1 MITFIDYSAAFDT
14 ESQLFLDEALADAGI
29 PSKVRRIIQAIFTAA
44 TGVVRVRQPNGK
56 MTMSEPF
63 NIERGVLQGDI
74 FSPVSFIAGL
84 DTIFRRHDISNS
96 GVTVGAG
103 DNAVCVSKLEYADDA
118 ALLDENVEQA
128 SARLTSIAKGS
139 LEEAAMVISIR
150 KSKVMHIHKKTR
162 VSATTEADVASLNLS
177 HKCSACA
184 REFTK
189 QRGLRIHMARWCDGG
204 RTQRSRVGTLTDKA
218 VKTAKRRAAEATL
231 GTVEIDNNVLGNVYS
246 FEYLGSRL
254 QGDGDDEADVRY
266 RMDIAQAAF
275 ASLSHLWTDHRL
287 SRNLK
292 LTLYNLCVCST
303 LTHSCEAWNLTKTVS
318 RILNGFNS
326 RCRIITGEEYRVTA
340 VSPAYNLLL
349 SVRQRRL
356 RYLGHLLRLPHDSVV
371 CRTLIAM
378 AGGGNRYPEGSLF
391 VDCQGS
397 LLKDLET
404 LAVNRTAWRSKVAT
418 LII

>member
-1 MITFIDYSAAFDT
+1 MCYDTFHRVHN
-14 ESQLFLDEALADAGI
+14 
-29 PSKVRRIIQAIFTAA
+29 SKI
-44 TGVVRVRQPNGK
+44 N
-56 MTMSEPF
+56 
-63 NIERGVLQGDI
+63 
-74 FSPVSFIAGL
+74 
-84 DTIFRRHDISNS
+84 RHDISNS

-103 DNAVCVSKLEYADDA
+103 DNAVCVSNLEYADDP
-118 ALLDENVEQA
+118 ALIDENVEQA
-128 SARLTSIAKGS
+128 SARLTSIANGS

-150 KSKVMHIHKKTR
+150 KCAVMHIHKKTR

-254 QGDGDDEADVRY
+254 QGDGDDDADVRY

-292 LTLYNLCVCST
+292 LRLYNLCVCST
-303 LTHSCEAWNLTKTVS
+303 LTHSCEKGNLTKTVS
-318 RILNGFNS
+318 RIFNGFNS
-326 RCRIITGEEYRVTA
+326 RCLHIITGEEYRVTA
-340 VSPAYNLLL
+340 VSPANNLLL

-371 CRTLIAM
+371 RRTLIAM
-378 AGGGNRYPEGSLF
+378 ADGGNRYPEGSLF

-418 LII
+418 LVI

>member
-1 MITFIDYSAAFDT
+1 MAIIGFIHSHACSPNLEVIKIT
-14 ESQLFLDEALADAGI
+14 L
-29 PSKVRRIIQAIFTAA
+29 
-44 TGVVRVRQPNGK
+44 
-56 MTMSEPF
+56 
-63 NIERGVLQGDI
+63 
-74 FSPVSFIAGL
+74 
-84 DTIFRRHDISNS
+84 
-96 GVTVGAG
+96 
-103 DNAVCVSKLEYADDA
+103 
-118 ALLDENVEQA
+118 
-128 SARLTSIAKGS
+128 
-139 LEEAAMVISIR
+139 
-150 KSKVMHIHKKTR
+150 
-162 VSATTEADVASLNLS
+162 
-177 HKCSACA
+177 
-184 REFTK
+184 
-189 QRGLRIHMARWCDGG
+189 WCDGG

-218 VKTAKRRAAEATL
+218 VKTAKIRAAEATL

-246 FEYLGSRL
+246 FDYLGSRL

-292 LTLYNLCVCST
+292 LRLYNLCVCST

-326 RCRIITGEEYRVTA
+326 RCLITGEEYRVTA

-349 SVRQRRL
+349 YVRQRRL

-371 CRTLIAM
+371 RRTLIAM
-378 AGGGNRYPEGSLF
+378 ADGGNRYPEGSLF
-391 VDCQGS
+391 MDCQGL

-418 LII
+418 LVI

>member
-1 MITFIDYSAAFDT
+1 
-14 ESQLFLDEALADAGI
+14 
-29 PSKVRRIIQAIFTAA
+29 
-44 TGVVRVRQPNGK
+44 
-56 MTMSEPF
+56 MS
-63 NIERGVLQGDI
+63 N
-74 FSPVSFIAGL
+74 
-84 DTIFRRHDISNS
+84 
-96 GVTVGAG
+96 
-103 DNAVCVSKLEYADDA
+103 
-118 ALLDENVEQA
+118 
-128 SARLTSIAKGS
+128 
-139 LEEAAMVISIR
+139 
-150 KSKVMHIHKKTR
+150 
-162 VSATTEADVASLNLS
+162 
-177 HKCSACA
+177 
-184 REFTK
+184 
-189 QRGLRIHMARWCDGG
+189 
-204 RTQRSRVGTLTDKA
+204 TQRSRVGTLTDKA

-292 LTLYNLCVCST
+292 LRLYNLCVCST

-326 RCRIITGEEYRVTA
+326 RCLHIITGEEYRVTD

-349 SVRQRRL
+349 SVRQRHL

-371 CRTLIAM
+371 RRTRIAM
-378 AGGGNRYPEGSLF
+378 ADGGNRYPEGSLF

-404 LAVNRTAWRSKVAT
+404 LAVNRTALRSKVAT
-418 LII
+418 LMI

>member
-14 ESQLFLDEALADAGI
+14 ESQLFLHEALADAGV

-56 MTMSEPF
+56 MAMSEPF

-84 DTIFRRHDISNS
+84 GRIFRRHDINNS

-103 DNAVCVSKLEYADDA
+103 ENAVCVSKLEYADDA
-118 ALLDENVEQA
+118 ALIDENVEQA
-128 SARLTSIAKGS
+128 SARVTSIAKGS

-162 VSATTEADVASLNLS
+162 VSATIEA
-177 HKCSACA
+177 
-184 REFTK
+184 
-189 QRGLRIHMARWCDGG
+189 
-204 RTQRSRVGTLTDKA
+204 
-218 VKTAKRRAAEATL
+218 
-231 GTVEIDNNVLGNVYS
+231 
-246 FEYLGSRL
+246 
-254 QGDGDDEADVRY
+254 EADVRY

-275 ASLSHLWTDHRL
+275 ASLSHLWTDRRL

-292 LTLYNLCVCST
+292 LRLYNLCVCST
-303 LTHSCEAWNLTKTVS
+303 LTHSCEAWNLTKVVS

-326 RCRIITGEEYRVTA
+326 RCLHVITGEEYRVTA

-349 SVRQRRL
+349 FVRQRRL

-371 CRTLIAM
+371 RRTRIAM
-378 AGGGNRYPEGSLF
+378 AGGGNRYPEGSHF
-391 VDCQGS
+391 MDCHGS
-397 LLKDLET
+397 ELKDLDIGNT
-404 LAVNRTAWRSKVAT
+404 CGFNYAVPLDPLGPS
-418 LII
+418 